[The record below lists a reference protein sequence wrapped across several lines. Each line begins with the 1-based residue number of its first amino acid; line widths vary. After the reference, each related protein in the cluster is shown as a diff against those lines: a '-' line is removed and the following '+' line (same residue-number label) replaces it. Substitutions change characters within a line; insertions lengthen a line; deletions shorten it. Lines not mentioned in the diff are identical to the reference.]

1 MRETRPARDATRA
14 PGAGSQ
20 WERGEGG
27 RPGPEGNGRAPAG
40 RRASPGGRARRGA
53 GAERAGA
60 ARCLSEAG
68 RHCREAAAAAA
79 TRSWPRVSAG
89 AGGPCGSGSAGLEG
103 GRGA

>member
-79 TRSWPRVSAG
+79 TRSWPRVRHHNLVELCIQKAQD
-89 AGGPCGSGSAGLEG
+89 
-103 GRGA
+103 